1 MDTIQKRIKAAC
13 CSWTAPNNSVRVE
26 PKTYF
31 ANERTF
37 IQWVSAA
44 LFLVTTSALLLEFEN
59 GEGYAKSTAITLLVF
74 ALIIAVYSLGLY
86 YLRIWLM
93 KHGRPYG
100 YTSHFGP
107 IVLSGAAIAGTWIIL
122 SRLQELELAELAA
135 RNNGGAEPE
144 VAMPSIRSEAGVCM
158 EHDVS
163 SFSSLEFEPSDALI
177 DEDRNLLL
185 VPTLSEIY
193 GFPLPAWNNQ
203 GQLAIP
209 KGSTATVVARVER
222 ADFESATFVDANTLY
237 AVSEVATATPD
248 MAAVV
253 YSFQRDLLGN
263 FEVSG
268 QWKLATPEPEGMA
281 FVQQGG
287 TSSLYISGLQGA
299 SSATIQKFSVPEPN
313 GLTQVV
319 QGSRPAILPSRRLNT
334 KLLDKNL
341 KDPKIGSMQYFE
353 SVLYVL
359 HDNARV
365 VRAWDIATG
374 AFQAEWQLPNVPESN
389 GMQWEGMFLQ
399 RVQRPPSALRG
410 SDGDSVLLLHLT
422 HDTPAA
428 IWSIVVEEGNVRGS
442 IVFPECASV
451 AVE

>member
-1 MDTIQKRIKAAC
+1 MDTIRKRTKAA
-13 CSWTAPNNSVRVE
+13 WTAPKNAVRVE

-122 SRLQELELAELAA
+122 SRLRQLELADLAA
-135 RNNGGAEPE
+135 RNNGDAEPE
-144 VAMPSIRSEAGVCM
+144 VLAFRPEAGVCM

-163 SFSSLEFEPSDALI
+163 SFSPLEFEPSDALI

-193 GFPLPAWNNQ
+193 GFPLPEWNNQ

-209 KGSTATVVARVER
+209 EGSSATVVARVER
-222 ADFESATFVDANTLY
+222 GDFESATFVDANTLY

-253 YSFQRDLLGN
+253 YSFQRNLLGN
-263 FEVSG
+263 FEISG

-287 TSSLYISGLQGA
+287 TSSLYISGLQGTTNA
-299 SSATIQKFSVPEPN
+299 PSATIQKFSVPEPN
-313 GLTQVV
+313 GLTQAV
-319 QGSRPAILPSRRLNT
+319 QGSRPALRASRLLNT
-334 KLLDKNL
+334 KLLDEDME
-341 KDPKIGSMQYFE
+341 DPKIGAMHYFE
-353 SVLYVL
+353 GILYVL

-374 AFQAEWQLPNVPESN
+374 TFQAEWQLPNVPNSN
-389 GMQWEGMFLQ
+389 GMQWEGMSLQ
-399 RVQRPPSALRG
+399 RVQRSSSALRG
-410 SDGDSVLLLHLT
+410 SDGDSILLLHLT

-428 IWSIVVEEGNVRGS
+428 IWSIVVEEGSVRGS
-442 IVFPECASV
+442 IVFPECAGV
-451 AVE
+451 TVLE